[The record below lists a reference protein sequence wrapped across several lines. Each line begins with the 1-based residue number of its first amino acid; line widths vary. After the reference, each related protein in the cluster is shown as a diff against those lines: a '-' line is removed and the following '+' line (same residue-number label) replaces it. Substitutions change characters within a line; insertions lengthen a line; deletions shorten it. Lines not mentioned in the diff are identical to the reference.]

1 MAKIDEIKSHIDWL
15 KDLFKILV
23 AVLVADV
30 AGVAKLYLSNDIN
43 ILFYAG
49 IVLVVVLSVWISV
62 IAKKIEK
69 HIAELGDL

>member
-23 AVLVADV
+23 AIMVADI
-30 AGVAKLYLSNDIN
+30 AGVSKLYLAGQVNV
-43 ILFYAG
+43 LFYVG
-49 IVLVVVLSVWISV
+49 IFLVFMLSLWIAV

-69 HIAELGDL
+69 NIKELGEL

>member
-23 AVLVADV
+23 AILVADI
-30 AGVAKLYLSNDIN
+30 AGVSKLYLAGQVNV
-43 ILFYAG
+43 LFYVG
-49 IVLVVVLSVWISV
+49 ILLVFMLSLWIAV

-69 HIAELGDL
+69 NIKELGEL